1 MLFAFQWFQ
10 AIGGAIMLH
19 SQVGTRGS
27 LQSHLEAELAMYRH
41 RVFVERLGWKLP
53 GDADGMERDQFD
65 DEATVYAMI
74 HDADGDVC
82 GCARL
87 LPTTGPYLLC
97 EVFSHLMGGQE
108 LPCADEVW
116 ELSRFTT
123 ESVSDVGL
131 SADDARERF
140 RTLLRAVVEAA
151 VRRGARRLITFS
163 YVGVERI
170 ARRFGLHVHRA
181 GRVHQV
187 DGRPVL
193 AFWIELDEQTMAA
206 LGLDWASAQAP
217 GPQPALSSVAAF

>member
-1 MLFAFQWFQ
+1 MLV
-10 AIGGAIMLH
+10 

-27 LQSHLEAELAMYRH
+27 LQLHLEAELAVYRH
-41 RVFVERLGWKLP
+41 RVFVERLGWELP

-65 DEATVYAMI
+65 DEDTVYAI
-74 HDADGDVC
+74 LRDADGTVC

-87 LPTTGPYLLC
+87 LPTTGAYLLS
-97 EVFSHLMGGQE
+97 EVFPHLMGGQE
-108 LPCADEVW
+108 MPCADDVW
-116 ELSRFTT
+116 ELSRYTT
-123 ESVSDVGL
+123 ESVSGAAL

-151 VRRGARRLITFS
+151 MQRGARRLITFS

-181 GRVHQV
+181 GRVHQI

-193 AFWIELDEQTMAA
+193 AFWIELDAQTRTA
-206 LGLDWASAQAP
+206 LGLAA
-217 GPQPALSSVAAF
+217 GPSETQSQPAVLPAPA